1 MRRRPDGPSVVVRVV
16 VMVLMQAL
24 VSLAIGAWLVFMLEG
39 DLDLL
44 LPTP

>member
-1 MRRRPDGPSVVVRVV
+1 MRRRPDGPSVFVRVV

-39 DLDLL
+39 DLELL